1 MLKSLAACI
10 VLVLVGGLVALST
23 GASSAS
29 TRDVPPSE
37 VPQLPRIAEHLEASA
52 VRESAQA
59 AAAAAARERARR
71 IRRLLA
77 ERRAAAQRAARAA
90 YRKRLLIN
98 SSAEAWANTPF
109 AIRVANCESGDGPG
123 DTSPTYNGDPY
134 LRDPNGH
141 YGKWQFDPETWW
153 SVGGTG
159 NAADASVSEQDYR
172 AWLLWKREGW
182 APWECASLVG

>member
-10 VLVLVGGLVALST
+10 VVVLVGGIVAVST
-23 GASSAS
+23 VASSAS
-29 TRDVPPSE
+29 TKDVSPAE
-37 VPQLPRIAEHLEASA
+37 VPRLPQVAEHQEAGAVRASA
-52 VRESAQA
+52 QQA
-59 AAAAAARERARR
+59 AAAAARDRARR
-71 IRRLLA
+71 IQRLLA
-77 ERRAAAQRAARAA
+77 ARRAAAQRAARAA

-109 AIRVANCESGDGPG
+109 AIRVANCESGDGPS
-123 DTSPTYNGDPY
+123 DTSPTYDGDPY

-141 YGKWQFDPETWW
+141 YGKWQFLPETWW

-182 APWECASLVG
+182 APWQCAGMVG